1 MNREKIIA
9 KNAKEVSWFSI
20 FLTRLQSVQIFPLKF
35 RVQMYENILNWK
47 NDLSINIL
55 YELET

>member
-35 RVQMYENILNWK
+35 RVQMYETILNWK